1 MKKTILAML
10 AAAGISGAAQAQH
23 ALHTT
28 LWSVASFTNN
38 PAATTNLN
46 AAVDTTRHSSFDLE
60 VVVGMTNASAG
71 TLNVGFDLS
80 NNGTTFGNVGWFQIP
95 LTNAGTV
102 ATWRTNISTTTARYW
117 RMTWLTNS
125 SVQHITNVSVK
136 AYTKRANNPS
146 N

>member
-10 AAAGISGAAQAQH
+10 AAAGISGAVQAQH

-28 LWSVASFTNN
+28 LWNVANFTNN

-46 AAVDTTRHSSFDLE
+46 AVVDTTRHSSFDLE
-60 VVVGMTNASAG
+60 VVVGLTNASTG
-71 TLNVGFDLS
+71 TLEIGFDLS
-80 NNGTTFGNVGWFQIP
+80 NNGTTYGNTSTFTIP
-95 LTNAGTV
+95 LTGAGTV
-102 ATWRTNISTTTARYW
+102 ATWRTNISMSTARYW
-117 RMTWLTNS
+117 RLTWLTNS
-125 SVQHITNVSVK
+125 ASQHITNVSVK